1 MFAVA
6 TTLQHRAAGQA
17 ESFTGGGTRD
27 AGRALAGV
35 FARPLWLAGLVADVL
50 GFAMHAYAL
59 TAGELAVVQPL
70 LVTGLLFALPL
81 GARLDN
87 RRVSRTQLGWA
98 GAVVIALGV
107 FLALARPSGGASTP
121 ELGPAAVAATG
132 SLVLI
137 VAFLVAAGTSGA
149 GRRAA
154 WLGAVTGLLFGLTA
168 ALVKAVGSQLSS
180 GVLPAL
186 GSWPLYALLVIGPAG
201 LLINQVAFQAGPLAA
216 SLPAITAV
224 DPVASIVLGLLLFD
238 ERLHGRP
245 LAATVEGIALAVLAV
260 AVVRLARTERDPPV
274 LPQRTGTRP
283 NPASRCFPHHIADV
297 TTYCSN
303 FKVVLRR
310 DAGRR

>member
-1 MFAVA
+1 M
-6 TTLQHRAAGQA
+6 
-17 ESFTGGGTRD
+17 
-27 AGRALAGV
+27 
-35 FARPLWLAGLVADVL
+35 
-50 GFAMHAYAL
+50 
-59 TAGELAVVQPL
+59 
-70 LVTGLLFALPL
+70 
-81 GARLDN
+81 
-87 RRVSRTQLGWA
+87 
-98 GAVVIALGV
+98 VIALGV

-186 GSWPLYALLVIGPAG
+186 LSWPLYALLVIGPAG

-245 LAATVEGIALAVLAV
+245 FAATLEGIALAVLAV
-260 AVVRLARTERDPPV
+260 AVVRLARAELDPHS
-274 LPQRTGTRP
+274 RA
-283 NPASRCFPHHIADV
+283 PADWDPAEPAEPLV
-297 TTYCSN
+297 PPPP
-303 FKVVLRR
+303 RR
-310 DAGRR
+310 RHGLLLKLQGRASARRR